1 MIMSHIGKEHF
12 FWIPEKVFFP
22 NMGHYP
28 PMRALHLLL
37 LSIVYKKYYEA
48 IVLLTKA
55 QHQEE

>member
-12 FWIPEKVFFP
+12 FWNPEKVFFP

-28 PMRALHLLL
+28 PMRALHLL